1 MSLSVANVIT
11 GQFSTATSGA
21 GSKSLTGTMV
31 GDIVLTV
38 WDISQAA
45 NGNVETGAFEST
57 ISVAD
62 HIQQVVG
69 GNLSALTLQVV
80 LLREVDC

>member
-1 MSLSVANVIT
+1 MALSVANVIT
-11 GQFSTATSGA
+11 GQFSTGSTGA
-21 GSKSLTGTMV
+21 GSKSLPGTVV

-38 WDISQAA
+38 WDTSQAA
-45 NGNVETGAFEST
+45 NGNVETGAFEQV

-80 LLREVDC
+80 LLREVAC